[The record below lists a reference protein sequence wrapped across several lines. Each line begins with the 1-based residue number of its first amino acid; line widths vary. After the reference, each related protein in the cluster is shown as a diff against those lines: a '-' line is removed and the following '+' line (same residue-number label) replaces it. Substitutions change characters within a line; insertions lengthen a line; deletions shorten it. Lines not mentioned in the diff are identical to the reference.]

1 MKDYKF
7 ITITEIG
14 RGWFEIDGTKKRM
27 KKEEAIA
34 FDEARVAEAEAKK
47 IERLNR
53 VPSLAE
59 NGKLFKGKFSA
70 KNPIQNKVYDEFET
84 EQGKWQIV
92 KDQTTGLFL
101 ILYFECGEC
110 LSSESFKTFEQ
121 AKAEFCRATGT
132 ENDLDADITEK
143 LMNHLTETNI
153 TGKTCKMV
161 KINCVDCGRERIIK
175 VQDQFQVKRCPECQ
189 KAHRNAMR
197 RAKRAEKK
205 AQQQANQQ

>member
-7 ITITEIG
+7 VTITEIG
-14 RGWFEIDGTKKRM
+14 RGWFEVDGVKKRM

-34 FDEARVAEAEAKK
+34 FDQARIEEAKK

-59 NGKLFKGKFSA
+59 NGKLFNGKFSA
-70 KNPIQNKVYDEFET
+70 KNPIATVEVKVVKGSDPEIGMTRKLSRHITVANMNKQT
-84 EQGKWQIV
+84 PKLIV
-92 KDQTTGLFL
+92 
-101 ILYFECGEC
+101 
-110 LSSESFKTFEQ
+110 
-121 AKAEFCRATGT
+121 
-132 ENDLDADITEK
+132 
-143 LMNHLTETNI
+143 
-153 TGKTCKMV
+153 
-161 KINCVDCGRERIIK
+161 INCCDCGAERTIK

-205 AQQQANQQ
+205 AQQQANQ